1 MKNRNDFLSD
11 ARALESITE
20 GDTEDLK
27 LCRIG
32 GRLSPTTV
40 HKRLQSARML
50 LRDATR
56 RGPISESPFPEVRS
70 KPANLRDRHRFISR
84 QGIDRLMA
92 VCDPTWQLFHAM
104 RGHADSQRD
113 RACPRSGPFTRSR
126 PDSATP
132 HPTFGR

>member
-1 MKNRNDFLSD
+1 MQNRNNFFGD

-20 GDTEDLK
+20 GDAEDFK

-56 RGPISESPFPEVRS
+56 RGRFPRARFRKSDQSP
-70 KPANLRDRHRFISR
+70 
-84 QGIDRLMA
+84 
-92 VCDPTWQLFHAM
+92 PT
-104 RGHADSQRD
+104 
-113 RACPRSGPFTRSR
+113 
-126 PDSATP
+126 
-132 HPTFGR
+132 